1 MELLLALAGLAGL
14 SLLLQSKS
22 PLPSEDEFRK
32 AKDVLD
38 RDPVN
43 PAANTVVGKY
53 LAFVQGDYSAAMPYL
68 VHSADKTLQILAEH
82 ELDPM
87 YADSAVKKIGMGDEW
102 VSAARK
108 IPALTA
114 IFYDRAAQWYGAA
127 WPGLDA
133 VWKQKARLQGRKLA
147 VSRPAGGP
155 RKGLPSGWVI
165 DSGKPPVLD
174 GNVAR
179 TGSYSA
185 RVFGADDKVAGSSLR
200 SSMVVM
206 SGAAF
211 DLSAFLLTDET
222 ENPGDRIYVQFF
234 DATGRMIGM
243 ASTFST
249 VDIPFWTRVGVR
261 GMIPANAV
269 RAQFGIDSFSKKG
282 ATWIDDVSLK
292 IDGME
297 VLPNPSFEL
306 R

>member
-14 SLLLQSKS
+14 TLLLQSKS

-38 RDPVN
+38 KDPLN
-43 PAANTVVGKY
+43 AAANTVVGKY
-53 LAFVQGDYSAAMPYL
+53 LAFVQGNYSAAMPYL
-68 VHSADKTLQILAEH
+68 VHSSDKTLQTLADH
-82 ELDPM
+82 ELDSM
-87 YADSAVKKIGMGDEW
+87 YTDSAVKKVGMGDEW

-108 IPALTA
+108 IPALAA

-133 VWKQKARLQGRKLA
+133 VWKQKSRLQGRKLA
-147 VSRPAGGP
+147 ASRPAGGP
-155 RKGLPSGWVI
+155 RKGLPSGWVV

-200 SSMVVM
+200 SQIMVV
-206 SGAAF
+206 SGMTF
-211 DLSAFLLTDET
+211 ELSAFLLTDET

-234 DATGRMIGM
+234 DPSGRMVGM
-243 ASTFST
+243 SSTFST
-249 VDIPFWTRVGVR
+249 VDIPFWTRVSIKGA
-261 GMIPANAV
+261 IPQNVV

-297 VLPNPSFEL
+297 VMTNPSFEL